1 MFKNIKNIVLGL
13 VLLGCIIFI
22 AIFLFGGKGNG
33 KPEEYT
39 GRPLPIQNA
48 ASESLA
54 TERLREMKMAV
65 PREGTQKRENN
76 GENRRPKMAPPGI
89 AKKQTEAIAERKK
102 RIESF
107 LEKEKKGEVDSSLQ
121 KRIDEI
127 REERAKQA
135 KKKARDRG

>member
-1 MFKNIKNIVLGL
+1 MFKNVKNIVLGL
-13 VLLGCIIFI
+13 VLLGCFIFLG
-22 AIFLFGGKGNG
+22 IFLFGGKGNR

-65 PREGTQKRENN
+65 PREGTQKRKNN